1 MKSSL
6 LALCLILLLVACS
19 TPPLETSIAPPP
31 QESSSVPS
39 PSSVLSTPE
48 KDYFITEEEL
58 GILDSKPVEEL
69 YRYLWGNLT
78 PKQYCQILADS
89 TNYRYRVLLIAPDK
103 GVVEALLEDY
113 TGPWAPVLYR
123 HIPYTLADM
132 VQAEADMWDF
142 IKSHPG
148 TPDVDIVVGEEWV
161 EVTDQSNDPNADY
174 SGLRSFAENYP
185 FPDIYLILDYD
196 DTHPT
201 NPD

>member
-1 MKSSL
+1 MKRLIVSL
-6 LALCLILLLVACS
+6 CLALFLALAACS
-19 TPPLETSIAPPP
+19 TPPETSTAPPP
-31 QESSSVPS
+31 SESSSVPS
-39 PSSVLSTPE
+39 SSVSSAPE
-48 KDYFITEEEL
+48 KDYFITEAEQ
-58 GILDSKPVEEL
+58 GILDRKAVEEL